1 MRLLILSL
9 FLLSGLLVRAQDSLF
24 ASIPEPV
31 KVDTPLRILNLN
43 PYITLHVDS
52 TLSYKLDINRPEGKY
67 FWYLRNSPV
76 GLRINKDDGTIS
88 FKAEKSFFLSG
99 KLKYDLPYGVIRGV
113 QNLDNPTE
121 RVQLAT

>member
-9 FLLSGLLVRAQDSLF
+9 FLLSGQLVRAQDSLF
-24 ASIPEPV
+24 ATNPV
-31 KVDTPLRILNLN
+31 TDSVITPTAPLRIVNLN

-76 GLRINKDDGTIS
+76 GLRIN
-88 FKAEKSFFLSG
+88 
-99 KLKYDLPYGVIRGV
+99 
-113 QNLDNPTE
+113 
-121 RVQLAT
+121 